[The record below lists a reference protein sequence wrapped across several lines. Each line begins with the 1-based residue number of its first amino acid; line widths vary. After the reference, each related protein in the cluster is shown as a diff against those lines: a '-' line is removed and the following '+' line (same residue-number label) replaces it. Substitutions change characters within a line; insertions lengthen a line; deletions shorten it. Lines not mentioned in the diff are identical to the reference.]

1 MIITVQV
8 VRLCWLILVLYWI
21 VTSFRVKAVKERV
34 GPRGLL
40 VVLRLLVIG
49 ALFYFLVNWSRE
61 GWGILGRRF
70 LQNTLTVRVVGDVI
84 VLAGLIVA
92 IWARTVLGGNW
103 SSSVTFKEN
112 HELIERGPYRLVRH
126 PIYTG
131 ILTMTLGTAIVAGR
145 VAAFLGL
152 IFFFVIFWLKS
163 LKEEHLLT
171 KHFPEAYPA
180 YKARTKALIPFLL

>member
-1 MIITVQV
+1 
-8 VRLCWLILVLYWI
+8 
-21 VTSFRVKAVKERV
+21 
-34 GPRGLL
+34 
-40 VVLRLLVIG
+40 
-49 ALFYFLVNWSRE
+49 
-61 GWGILGRRF
+61 
-70 LQNTLTVRVVGDVI
+70 
-84 VLAGLIVA
+84 A

-145 VAAFLGL
+145 VAAWLGL
-152 IFFFVIFWLKS
+152 VFFFVLLWLKS
-163 LKEEHLLT
+163 RKEEELLT